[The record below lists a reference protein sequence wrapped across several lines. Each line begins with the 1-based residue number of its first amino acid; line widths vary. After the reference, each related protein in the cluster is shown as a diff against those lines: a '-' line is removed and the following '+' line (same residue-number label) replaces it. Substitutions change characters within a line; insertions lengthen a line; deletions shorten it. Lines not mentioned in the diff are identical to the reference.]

1 MKRTISKHQF
11 HLLVTVC
18 TALIALPALRAD
30 LRCPGNVASLSFRLV
45 NRYQIIV
52 DVSINHSGP
61 YQFLLDTGTQI
72 SMVDKT
78 LADELHLV
86 TGGAALVAGAGF
98 QSPANYTRIAEIE
111 AGSHAIRNQD
121 VLVYDLRRPLAAQ
134 LEVRGILGEDFLQ
147 HFDMLID
154 NANRLLCLDDTVDMR
169 LHIKG
174 PHIPLLTSPEIAGS
188 ASLPNSLIISVR
200 LSDGMRPVRLKLDS
214 GTNSAFL
221 YNASQFLAVGLF
233 KGASLHGS
241 GADGTVRAF
250 STLPPQN
257 VRIGSLELTGVK
269 FLTLTDTQK
278 NSATSD
284 FDGLLTVEL
293 FRRIFICHTDHFA
306 IIEAP

>member
-11 HLLVTVC
+11 LLLVSVC
-18 TALIALPALRAD
+18 MATIALPALRAES
-30 LRCPGNVASLSFRLV
+30 RCPGNVASVPFHLV
-45 NRYQIIV
+45 NRYQMIV
-52 DVSINHSGP
+52 AVSVNHSGP
-61 YQFLLDTGTQI
+61 YEFLLDTGTQI
-72 SMVDKT
+72 SMVDNT
-78 LADELHLV
+78 LAEELHLE
-86 TGGAALVAGAGF
+86 TRGAALVAGAGF
-98 QSPANYTRIAEIE
+98 QSPATYARIAEVE
-111 AGSHAIRNQD
+111 AGSHEIRNQD
-121 VLVYDLRRPLAAQ
+121 VVVYDLRRLLAAH

-174 PHIPLLTSPEIAGS
+174 PHIPLLTSPEIARS
-188 ASLPNSLIISVR
+188 VSLPNSLIISVR

-221 YNASQFLAVGLF
+221 YDASQFLAVGLF

-241 GADGTVRAF
+241 GADGTVRAY

-257 VRIGSLELTGVK
+257 VKIGSLELTGVT
-269 FLTLTDTQK
+269 FLTLTGTQK

-284 FDGLLTVEL
+284 FDGLLTVGL

-306 IIEAP
+306 IIEAQ